1 MSQLFSKSAIRQAIS
16 SFQGL
21 NIDKEIAIVQEL
33 YEDFRKG
40 NMKDETR
47 YEQNFNELFFHQ
59 LLGYDPKINLHPKA
73 STPVGSKIAD
83 V

>member
-1 MSQLFSKSAIRQAIS
+1 LSLDR
-16 SFQGL
+16 
-21 NIDKEIAIVQEL
+21 EIALVNEL
-33 YEDFRKG
+33 YDDFRKG

-73 STPVGSKIAD
+73 STPV
-83 V
+83 

>member
-1 MSQLFSKSAIRQAIS
+1 
-16 SFQGL
+16 
-21 NIDKEIAIVQEL
+21 
-33 YEDFRKG
+33 
-40 NMKDETR
+40 MKDETR

>member
-16 SFQGL
+16 SFQGHDL
-21 NIDKEIAIVQEL
+21 SREIAIVQEL
-33 YEDFRKG
+33 YDDFRKG

-59 LLGYDPKINLHPKA
+59 LLGYDPKVNLHPKA